1 MEELQAGLDTI
12 HRRASGLSV
21 FLDAYTNLYRT
32 PEFNPESS
40 LVLPL
45 LERLADLFRDQ
56 VEMQDTGLS
65 FDCADPKL
73 QVLMDVRMIEQV
85 MINLIKNA
93 MEAVKGQ
100 STRSIAL
107 SAVQT
112 RKEILISVKDT
123 GTGIPKDE
131 MESIFMPFF
140 STKENGTGVGLSFS
154 QHVMRLHKGFVRV
167 TSSPG
172 EGSTFFLVF
181 PNP

>member
-1 MEELQAGLDTI
+1 
-12 HRRASGLSV
+12 
-21 FLDAYTNLYRT
+21 
-32 PEFNPESS
+32 
-40 LVLPL
+40 
-45 LERLADLFRDQ
+45 
-56 VEMQDTGLS
+56 
-65 FDCADPKL
+65 
-73 QVLMDVRMIEQV
+73 MDVRMIEQV